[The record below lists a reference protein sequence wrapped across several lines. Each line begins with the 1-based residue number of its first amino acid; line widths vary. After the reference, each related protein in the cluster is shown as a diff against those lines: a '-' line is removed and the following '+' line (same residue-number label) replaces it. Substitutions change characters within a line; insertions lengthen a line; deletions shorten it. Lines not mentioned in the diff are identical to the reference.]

1 MVDVIEYLLE
11 EQEQKKRRKFKIIK
25 DLLSF
30 IGEKNGFKI
39 TDREIVNITNIIAD
53 FNIKKEHIVYK
64 EFIDNLINFFLKVIY
79 YYDEGK
85 FERFNFILENEKGI
99 NNSLKKC
106 LKENKGSIFNI
117 CKYYSESRINEK
129 KEIIFSNSYIDVIKL
144 YRFKS
149 ETWEIPKENN
159 NSLEIR
165 IPLKGNLYYKNG
177 ILLKEREY
185 LLSSPK
191 AKLDKYKILTDN
203 IELLVIRLKKE
214 FLGKLKVKEL
224 ENLKHQ
230 LLTIDEKSMENIL
243 NNTMFRDNYIFL
255 MDVIIILLEVN
266 DLVKT
271 DILSIS
277 LIIENED
284 IIREAIEIIDNNIT
298 LSEDDIRIKLIERFK
313 TNKQI
318 EEIIYNGTKLTL
330 KKFILK
336 EKTKYI
342 IEDYMNSFRVE
353 FEELLKKYKYSNM
366 KNLRYNIKNF
376 YNLSIKDIKKVK

>member
-11 EQEQKKRRKFKIIK
+11 EQEQKKQRKFKIVK
-25 DLLSF
+25 GLLSF

-53 FNIKKEHIVYK
+53 FDVEKNNIIYE
-64 EFIDNLINFFLKVIY
+64 EFMDNLINFFLKVIY

-99 NNSLKKC
+99 NNSLKIC
-106 LKENKGSIFNI
+106 LKENKDSILNI
-117 CKYYSESRINEK
+117 CKYYSESRLNEK
-129 KEIIFSNSYIDVIKL
+129 REIIFSNSYIDVIRL
-144 YRFKS
+144 CRFKS

-191 AKLDKYKILTDN
+191 TKLDKYKILTDN

-214 FLGKLKVKEL
+214 FLDKLKVKEL

-230 LLTIDEKSMENIL
+230 LLTIDEKSMEKVL
-243 NNTMFRDNYIFL
+243 DNTMFRDNYIFL

-284 IIREAIEIIDNNIT
+284 IIREAVEIIDNNIT
-298 LSEDDIRIKLIERFK
+298 LSEDDIRIKLMERFK

-342 IEDYMNSFRVE
+342 IEDYINSFRVE
-353 FEELLKKYKYSNM
+353 FEDLLKKYKYSNM

-376 YNLSIKDIKKVK
+376 YNLSVKDIKKVK